1 MQELHKKHIDDMT
14 KKWLFQTP
22 SRPRIQIFQARRI
35 SKAPQKER
43 ERERGYQQTLITL
56 TLSLNY
62 TLKTGKRHS
71 SKNFHEE
78 KPLCPLITQYQSSVP
93 SLATDRE
100 LTSSQ
105 TDLQRTSNCMVQTR
119 KVSGGYTRK
128 SQTLRLKGYKHLP
141 RRTVNK
147 LVYCVTKFPQ
157 NQNVKNGNR
166 KVKIKTEKLNGEVKI
181 KTLKTKT
188 EK

>member
-1 MQELHKKHIDDMT
+1 MAVSNTQPAQNSNFLG
-14 KKWLFQTP
+14 
-22 SRPRIQIFQARRI
+22 
-35 SKAPQKER
+35 QKNFKSTLER
-43 ERERGYQQTLITL
+43 ERERERISTDSNNSNSLSELHFENRKAALQQKLPRG
-56 TLSLNY
+56 
-62 TLKTGKRHS
+62 KTVVP
-71 SKNFHEE
+71 FV
-78 KPLCPLITQYQSSVP
+78 TQYQSSVP